1 MSTHHKILAAICFST
16 LLSACLWAEDKTKS
30 NKAVVGKIVGGPKD
44 DFEQYKKIMNNKKRI
59 ANFFINREIDIKYKD
74 NNNTTL
80 LMSTIESYMPKEWKF
95 QAAKIL
101 VDKGSDINAKDNYS
115 NTAIELAKYRKEQKI
130 VELLSK

>member
-1 MSTHHKILAAICFST
+1 LVNAYLFNC
-16 LLSACLWAEDKTKS
+16 
-30 NKAVVGKIVGGPKD
+30 AVSVIVGGPKD